1 MLKDIFDRMDEGK
14 NNLISSSKIDFEDL
28 TPEIMEALEGVI
40 VEIYERATGVDFQSF
55 CRLVLD

>member
-1 MLKDIFDRMDEGK
+1 MDEGK